1 MAHVPGLVSV
11 LPFPP
16 AHSREAR
23 PVIGYAK
30 RGSPSLLATESD
42 PEFGSMGTAPR
53 VPKTDEAMPF
63 VPMSEEPPE

>member
-53 VPKTDEAMPF
+53 GPKTDEAMPF